1 MRDAAN
7 QLEIENGSS
16 YVVGDDDILTFR
28 DFRIETLIEPVR
40 VDKDI

>member
-7 QLEIENGSS
+7 QLEIENGPS
-16 YVVGDDDILTFR
+16 YVVGDDDRLATSVSK
-28 DFRIETLIEPVR
+28 TLIEPVR